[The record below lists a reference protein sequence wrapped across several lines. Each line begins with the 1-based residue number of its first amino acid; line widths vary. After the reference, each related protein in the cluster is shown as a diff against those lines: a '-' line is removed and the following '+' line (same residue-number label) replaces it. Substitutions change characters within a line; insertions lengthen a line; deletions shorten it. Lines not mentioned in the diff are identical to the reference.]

1 MPVVQIEAAVVFPAD
16 VGIVFAM
23 MTDEGYVSR
32 KATAMGA
39 LEHDVVVTRLPTGGA
54 EITLAR
60 TLPAVVPDF
69 VRPLVGETID
79 VVQTEHWAAAD
90 ADGTRSGTLTAAI
103 SNAPVQLRGEISLT
117 STGASSALH
126 RVDVNVKARV
136 PLLGGRIEKA
146 IGEVILMA
154 ARKEEEV
161 GARWLADMR

>member
-1 MPVVQIEAAVVFPAD
+1 
-16 VGIVFAM
+16 M

-39 LEHDVVVTRLPTGGA
+39 LEHDVVVTRLAAGAA

-69 VRPLVGETID
+69 VRPLVGETIE
-79 VVQTEHWAAAD
+79 VVQTEHWGAAD
-90 ADGTRSGTLTAAI
+90 TDGARFGTLTAAI
-103 SNAPVQLRGEISLT
+103 SHAPVQLRGEITLT
-117 STGASSALH
+117 NTGARSALH
-126 RVDVNVKARV
+126 RVDVDVRARV
-136 PLLGGRIEKA
+136 PLLGGRIEKS

-161 GARWLADMR
+161 GALWLADMG